1 MVGAHLKSR
10 QVITGLNGLNKRD
23 NGRSCC
29 PSIRGEGVS
38 RAAEPL
44 EANTE
49 RNKLPG
55 EKEAD

>member
-1 MVGAHLKSR
+1 M
-10 QVITGLNGLNKRD
+10 ITGLNGLNKRD

-55 EKEAD
+55 GKEAD